1 MNRLQAELH
10 RLYAQAEPDTASEAK
25 TRAAVLSVAG
35 PGAWSALSA
44 AWRGVQADL
53 ELPAPAI
60 AISGD
65 DSLQLWFSLARPV
78 ATAQARALLEGVR
91 RDYLAGLPAARTR
104 IAVEPGTL
112 PAYPPQPVAPERWSA
127 FVTPDLAP
135 LFDDEPWLDQPA
147 GPDAQADLLARLQP
161 ASPREFEQ
169 AMARLAPAT
178 QAPVHETVTPAPAA
192 LATATALEPRAF
204 LRQVMNDPSVD
215 LALRI
220 EAAKALLPHT
230 AG

>member
-1 MNRLQAELH
+1 MRL
-10 RLYAQAEPDTASEAK
+10 
-25 TRAAVLSVAG
+25 
-35 PGAWSALSA
+35 
-44 AWRGVQADL
+44 
-53 ELPAPAI
+53 APA
-60 AISGD
+60 
-65 DSLQLWFSLARPV
+65 LAEELV
-78 ATAQARALLEGVR
+78 AH
-91 RDYLAGLPAARTR
+91 Y
-104 IAVEPGTL
+104 
-112 PAYPPQPVAPERWSA
+112 
-127 FVTPDLAP
+127 AP

-192 LATATALEPRAF
+192 LATATATALEPRAF